1 MAELLFH
8 GVSTGAGV
16 QTLGEE
22 YCDILQVAG
31 EPNAAAPMVA
41 AHSAPQLRHNRL
53 NFGGVAV
60 ICCLYAWGIPSP
72 VLVCECGVLHAAG
85 LLWEQTACRLLRIP
99 HLSRL

>member
-31 EPNAAAPMVA
+31 EPIATAPMVA
-41 AHSAPQLRHNRL
+41 AHCRPQL
-53 NFGGVAV
+53 
-60 ICCLYAWGIPSP
+60 
-72 VLVCECGVLHAAG
+72 E
-85 LLWEQTACRLLRIP
+85 E
-99 HLSRL
+99 

>member
-31 EPNAAAPMVA
+31 EPSPAAPVVA
-41 AHSAPQLRHNRL
+41 AHPRPQLGREQL
-53 NFGGVAV
+53 DF
-60 ICCLYAWGIPSP
+60 LWGIMFMLSVCMGHPFTSRGLSLRHRACSRSP
-72 VLVCECGVLHAAG
+72 VGAG
-85 LLWEQTACRLLRIP
+85 SMQ
-99 HLSRL
+99 S